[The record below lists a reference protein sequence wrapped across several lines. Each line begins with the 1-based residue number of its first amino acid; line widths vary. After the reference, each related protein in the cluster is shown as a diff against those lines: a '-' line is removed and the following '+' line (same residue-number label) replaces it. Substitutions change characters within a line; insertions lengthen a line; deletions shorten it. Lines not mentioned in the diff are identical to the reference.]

1 MSSKYSVE
9 FQRLIDQATSDEA
22 FRQELLDSS
31 NIAETLKNHG
41 FNLTDD
47 ELQQVEASATNFQ
60 GSGTAAKVGWFS

>member
-1 MSSKYSVE
+1 MSSKHSDE

-31 NIAETLKNHG
+31 DIAETIKNHG

-47 ELQQVEASATNFQ
+47 ELKQVAESATNFQ
-60 GSGTAAKVGWFS
+60 GIQTAAKSGWL

>member
-1 MSSKYSVE
+1 MSSTYSDE

-47 ELQQVEASATNFQ
+47 ELQQVEASASNFQ
-60 GSGTAAKVGWFS
+60 GLGISARGTWL

>member
-47 ELQQVEASATNFQ
+47 ELQLVETSAAN
-60 GSGTAAKVGWFS
+60 AKDTSFRRGATFWD